1 MHKIAFSGIPG
12 SGKTSILAEVK
23 KLLSLKYRV
32 EDVPDL
38 KPNSPFDFDQKTGFI
53 SQFYFITSQINEENL
68 RSQERPDFLLCDGSL
83 LDHWLEWLG
92 CPAPANGSTPPA
104 GRDALMEALY
114 RFWIPTYTVFF
125 RLRADAAALKKR
137 KPRAGMREYPLEG
150 SPQVDESYSRIVQ
163 QDLLPSFDI
172 WNHQSIDESTQEVM
186 VHLADMKLI

>member
-53 SQFYFITSQINEENL
+53 SQFYFITNQINEENL
-68 RSQERPDFLLCDGSL
+68 HSQEHPDFLLCDGSL
-83 LDHWLEWLG
+83 LDHWLEWRACRAEASAG
-92 CPAPANGSTPPA
+92 IPPA

-114 RFWIPTYTVFF
+114 RFWIPSYTVFF
-125 RLRADAAALKKR
+125 RLRAEAAALKKR
-137 KPRAGMREYPLEG
+137 KPRAGMREYPLADL
-150 SPQVDESYSRIVQ
+150 PQADENYSRIIQ
-163 QDLLPSFDI
+163 QDQLPSFDI
-172 WNHQSIDESTQEVM
+172 WNHQSIDESTQEAM
-186 VHLADMKLI
+186 VRLADMKLI